1 MAVCRCGGF
10 LDICLWTL
18 DICLW
23 TLIVCLRISGEC
35 PEVLDI
41 FQKIFRHM
49 FTGADQI
56 FIGADLCL
64 LAPNE
69 CLGRRACIYECRRL
83 FRILNIYWRRVHIH
97 KMYEFCKNAFLM
109 RLKPCTC
116 LSACYTT
123 KAANLSQCAHL
134 P

>member
-18 DICLW
+18 
-23 TLIVCLRISGEC
+23 IVCLRISGEY

-41 FQKIFRHM
+41 IQKIFRHM

-69 CLGRRACIYECRRL
+69 CLGRRACIYGCQRL
-83 FRILNIYWRRVHIH
+83 FRILNINIGVERISIKCMSL
-97 KMYEFCKNAFLM
+97 KMYEFCKNTFLM

-116 LSACYTT
+116 LPACYTT